1 MNLDYHYTLD
11 YTSAHSIT
19 AKKATITR
27 NARAKSQQPDTAG
40 SAAGSVSLGSLNWA
54 AAAHLVTNYLWVVGC
69 SLGWL
74 QSPGGWWQRALGC
87 LYCCSGVGMVLL
99 GATQFVAA
107 AAATVAASRVE
118 LRSKLR
124 NILLMQ
130 FSPGGNSPVFRFIL
144 EKNNK
149 MI

>member
-1 MNLDYHYTLD
+1 MNLDIPN
-11 YTSAHSIT
+11 TSAHSIT

-40 SAAGSVSLGSLNWA
+40 SAGSVSLGSLNWA

-69 SLGWL
+69 SLGWAA
-74 QSPGGWWQRALGC
+74 QPWWQCALGC

-107 AAATVAASRVE
+107 AAATAAAAAASRVE

-124 NILLMQ
+124 NISLMQ
-130 FSPGGNSPVFRFIL
+130 FSPGGNSPVVRFIL
-144 EKNNK
+144 EKNN
-149 MI
+149 